1 MNIIIKSS
9 NIQFKNPN
17 IGQPTRAVEEHYNGR
32 RIIADVDG
40 EERMFRFKKEEMPFV
55 IEEDEMIAILE
66 QKVLGEQQDD
76 PDIDLEPEEPED

>member
-9 NIQFKNPN
+9 SIQFKNSQ

-40 EERMFRFKKEEMPFV
+40 EERMFRFKKEEMPF
-55 IEEDEMIAILE
+55 ICDEDEMIELIR
-66 QKVLGEQQDD
+66 QKIEEEEQQ
-76 PDIDLEPEEPED
+76 

>member
-9 NIQFKNPN
+9 NIQFKNPQ

-40 EERMFRFKKEEMPFV
+40 EERMFRFKKEEMPF
-55 IEEDEMIAILE
+55 IIDEDEMIGLIE
-66 QKVLGEQQDD
+66 QRVLAETT
-76 PDIDLEPEEPED
+76 EK

>member
-9 NIQFKNPN
+9 SIQFKNPQ

-32 RIIADVDG
+32 RIIADING

-55 IEEDEMIAILE
+55 IDEDVMIELIE
-66 QKVLGEQQDD
+66 QRLLAEHY
-76 PDIDLEPEEPED
+76 

>member
-9 NIQFKNPN
+9 NIQFKNPQ

-40 EERMFRFKKEEMPFV
+40 DERMFRFKKEEMPFLIDEDGMIELIRQK
-55 IEEDEMIAILE
+55 IEEEN
-66 QKVLGEQQDD
+66 Q
-76 PDIDLEPEEPED
+76 EE

>member
-9 NIQFKNPN
+9 NIQFKNPQ

-40 EERMFRFKKEEMPFV
+40 EERMFRFKKGEMPFL
-55 IEEDEMIAILE
+55 IDEDEMIELIR
-66 QKVLGEQQDD
+66 QKIEGEEQQ
-76 PDIDLEPEEPED
+76 